1 MYRGDV
7 ILRGTDQFTFCVT
20 GSEEESVCVT
30 WLHPLVFG
38 FIPPAVDPRVL
49 FLLLLSCVLYKRFI
63 LYAQVF
69 FLWAPVQYQ
78 GLGQRWNTAVCISL
92 SVLTLTYYHV
102 IGLSDAVI
110 VQFLGFVWRPYRE
123 RPLELLTHISFSELP
138 ANMLAL
144 VEGMQHLLFSK
155 LTPRLLKLWAF
166 PDFFFQKV
174 MQ

>member
-1 MYRGDV
+1 MCICVCVCMYRGDI

-20 GSEEESVCVT
+20 GSEEESVCDVT
-30 WLHPLVFG
+30 SPPGVWVYFTRSRPPC
-38 FIPPAVDPRVL
+38 FISAARVL
-49 FLLLLSCVLYKRFI
+49 CVIQKVYLVRTSF
-63 LYAQVF
+63 F

-123 RPLELLTHISFSELP
+123 RPLELLTHISFSELS

-155 LTPRLLKLWAF
+155 LTPRLGS
-166 PDFFFQKV
+166 
-174 MQ
+174 